1 MRDKAGQIEGIN
13 DLAGLGRSNPL
24 LALALALLMFSLA
37 GIPPL
42 AGFFAKFYVFLAAV
56 HAGLYVLAV
65 IGVLASVIGAYYYL
79 RIIKIMYFDEP
90 AEATD
95 WPMNRRRCGSLWRG
109 PACSACFSSYIRC
122 HLSRARPRRQPS
134 CSNSS
139 GLRMSARLPWGY
151 DLIHF
156 EEIDST
162 MDEARR
168 QAAKGVSGPLW
179 IMADRQT
186 KGRGRRSRTWE
197 SGAGNLLCTL
207 LINPGIAAAEAA
219 KLSFLTA
226 LCVGE
231 TLDHFLGA
239 AHRVRLKWPNDVLLD
254 GRKAAGILLESVSGG
269 GGMTEWLA
277 IGIGINLARHPEPAP
292 ASPGVAPA
300 WPAISLRC
308 GGGGAATRPGN
319 RTGGAGR
326 PFGGLANPLAP
337 TGICAR
343 QSRLAGPCGAHWRG
357 HQGATRQGDPSRD
370 IHRTG

>member
-1 MRDKAGQIEGIN
+1 M
-13 DLAGLGRSNPL
+13 
-24 LALALALLMFSLA
+24 
-37 GIPPL
+37 
-42 AGFFAKFYVFLAAV
+42 
-56 HAGLYVLAV
+56 
-65 IGVLASVIGAYYYL
+65 
-79 RIIKIMYFDEP
+79 
-90 AEATD
+90 T
-95 WPMNRRRCGSLWRG
+95 
-109 PACSACFSSYIRC
+109 
-122 HLSRARPRRQPS
+122 
-134 CSNSS
+134 
-139 GLRMSARLPWGY
+139 ARLPWGY

-292 ASPGVAPA
+292 ASPDAAPS
-300 WPAISLRC
+300 WPAISLRAA
-308 GGGGAATRPGN
+308 GVEPPPAPETALEVLAARFDAWLALWRQQGFAPVRPAWLARAARFGETIEVRLDKETLPGIFTALDESGALVLTLADGTVRMIS
-319 RTGGAGR
+319 AGDVFF
-326 PFGGLANPLAP
+326 PE
-337 TGICAR
+337 
-343 QSRLAGPCGAHWRG
+343 QH
-357 HQGATRQGDPSRD
+357 
-370 IHRTG
+370 